1 MGTQKTTAGK
11 PKNNIKKK
19 KVLVKRRHFSGGR

>member
-1 MGTQKTTAGK
+1 MGTPKKTAGK
-11 PKNNIKKK
+11 LKNNIKKK